1 LLTIGWFST
10 GRDEAA
16 CDLLRAGWEA
26 IQRGELKARIAFVFS
41 NRERGQD
48 LESDRFFDL
57 VEGYGIPLVC
67 LSSRRFREER
77 GEPSARAGEPLPE
90 WRLEYDRAA
99 MRMVGPYPFD
109 LGVLAGYML
118 IATEEMWR
126 RYRLLN
132 LHPAEP
138 GGPAGTWQEV
148 IWQLIERKA
157 SRAGVMMHLV
167 TGELDQGPPVTSCT
181 YSIRGPAFD
190 SLWAGVEGRSVA
202 QVRKEEG
209 EDNRLFREIRRQGV
223 LRELPL
229 VVATLCAFADGKV
242 CIEDGRVVGADDRPM
257 AACDLTSEID
267 RLVQARS

>member
-1 LLTIGWFST
+1 MLTIGWFST

-16 CDLLRAGWEA
+16 RDLLRAAWEA

-48 LESDRFFDL
+48 PESDRFFDL

-77 GEPSARAGEPLPE
+77 GQPSARTGEPLPA
-90 WRLEYDRAA
+90 WRLEYDREAI
-99 MRMVGPYPFD
+99 RLLERHPFD

-118 IATEEMWR
+118 IVTEEMWR
-126 RYRLLN
+126 RYPLLN
-132 LHPAEP
+132 LHPAAP
-138 GGPAGTWQEV
+138 GGPAGTWQDV
-148 IWQLIERKA
+148 IWRLIERRA

-167 TGELDQGPPVTSCT
+167 TGVLDEGPPVTYCT
-181 YSIRGPAFD
+181 YTIRGPAFD
-190 SLWAGVEGRSVA
+190 ALWAEVEARSIG
-202 QVRKEEG
+202 QVQVEEG
-209 EDNRLFREIRRQGV
+209 EASRLFCEIRRQGV

-242 CIEDGRVVGADDRPM
+242 RIEQGRVVGAEGRPT
-257 AACDLTSEID
+257 AAYDLTVEID

>member
-1 LLTIGWFST
+1 MLSIGWFST

-16 CDLLRAGWEA
+16 RDLLRAAWEA

-41 NRERGQD
+41 NRERGED
-48 LESDRFFDL
+48 AESDRFFDL
-57 VEGYGIPLVC
+57 VEGYKIPLIC

-77 GEPSARAGEPLPE
+77 GEPPARAGEALPA
-90 WRLEYDRAA
+90 WRLDYDRAA
-99 MRMVGPYPFD
+99 VRLLEAYPFD

-118 IATEEMWR
+118 IVTEAMWR
-126 RYRLLN
+126 HPLLN

-148 IWQLIERKA
+148 IWQLIEQKA

-167 TGELDQGPPVTSCT
+167 TGELDQGPPVTYCT

-190 SLWAGVEGRSVA
+190 PLWAEVEGRSIERLQA
-202 QVRKEEG
+202 GEG
-209 EDNRLFREIRRQGV
+209 EANRLFREIRRQGV

-242 CIEDGRVVGADDRPM
+242 RIEAGRVVGSDGRPM
-257 AACDLTSEID
+257 AAYDLTAEID
-267 RLVQARS
+267 RLVKAHRP

>member
-1 LLTIGWFST
+1 MLTIGWFST

-16 CDLLRAGWEA
+16 RDLLRAAWEA
-26 IQRGELKARIAFVFS
+26 IQRGELKANIAVVFS

-48 LESDRFFDL
+48 PESDRFFDL
-57 VEGYGIPLVC
+57 VEGYRIPLIC
-67 LSSRRFREER
+67 LSGRRFRDER
-77 GEPSARAGEPLPE
+77 REARARAGEALPA

-99 MRMVGPYPFD
+99 MRLLEPYPFD

-118 IATEEMWR
+118 IVTEEMWR
-126 RYRLLN
+126 RPLLN

-138 GGPAGTWQEV
+138 GGPAGAWQEV
-148 IWQLIERKA
+148 IWQLIEQKA

-167 TGELDQGPPVTSCT
+167 TGVLDEGPPVTYCT

-190 SLWAGVEGRSVA
+190 PLWAEVEGRSVQPVQA
-202 QVRKEEG
+202 EEG
-209 EDNRLFREIRRQGV
+209 EAYRLFCEIRRQGV

-242 CIEDGRVVGADDRPM
+242 RIEGGRVVGADGRPM
-257 AACDLTSEID
+257 AAYDLTAEID
-267 RLVQARS
+267 RLVEAKS

>member
-16 CDLLRAGWEA
+16 RKLLRAAWEA
-26 IQRGELKARIAFVFS
+26 MQRGELKARIAVVFS
-41 NRERGQD
+41 NRELGQEV
-48 LESDRFFDL
+48 ESDRFFDQ

-67 LSSRRFREER
+67 LSDRRFREER
-77 GEPSARAGEPLPE
+77 REAPARAGEALPS

-99 MRMVGPYPFD
+99 MRLLEPHPFD

-118 IATEEMWR
+118 IVTEEMWR
-126 RYRLLN
+126 HPLLN

-148 IWQLIERKA
+148 IWQLIEQKA
-157 SRAGVMMHLV
+157 SHAGVMMHLV
-167 TGELDQGPPVTSCT
+167 TGILDEGPPVTHCT

-190 SLWAGVEGRSVA
+190 PLWAEVEGRSTESVQA
-202 QVRKEEG
+202 EEG
-209 EDNRLFREIRRQGV
+209 EANRLFCEIRRQGV

-229 VVATLCAFADGKV
+229 VVATLRAFADGKV
-242 CIEDGRVVGADDRPM
+242 RIENARVVGADGGPM
-257 AACDLTSEID
+257 AAYDLTAEID
-267 RLVQARS
+267 RLVEARS

>member
-1 LLTIGWFST
+1 MLTIGWFST

-16 CDLLRAGWEA
+16 RDLLRAAWEA

-48 LESDRFFDL
+48 PESDRFFDL

-67 LSSRRFREER
+67 LSGRRFREER
-77 GEPSARAGEPLPE
+77 GAPPARAGEPLPE
-90 WRLEYDRAA
+90 WRLEYDQAA
-99 MRMVGPYPFD
+99 MRLLEPHPFD

-118 IATEEMWR
+118 IVTEEMWQ

-138 GGPAGTWQEV
+138 GGPAGTWQDV
-148 IWQLIERKA
+148 IWQLIERKETQ
-157 SRAGVMMHLV
+157 AGVMMHLV
-167 TGELDQGPPVTSCT
+167 TGVLDEGPPVTYCT
-181 YSIRGPAFD
+181 YSIRGSAFD
-190 SLWAGVEGRSVA
+190 PLWTEVEPRSVGQLRA
-202 QVRKEEG
+202 EEG
-209 EDNRLFREIRRQGV
+209 EDNRLFCEIRRQGV

-242 CIEDGRVVGADDRPM
+242 RIEKGRVVGADGRPT
-257 AACDLTSEID
+257 AAYDLTAEID
-267 RLVQARS
+267 CLVQARS